1 MSANSDNPA
10 GTHDFVYPGLVED
23 REVAAVQKARADAK
37 EGNIS
42 NPTVRDILPAT
53 DLNAGDDTQWT
64 EDDNRW
70 LQTPTSDSV
79 DTEESGTYEIYQ
91 IDSDTGRADDR
102 TLAVYG
108 FEVVSGGEY
117 VDTIL
122 FRGSDGQVFERA
134 KVEGLDEAGDTMV
147 DRQKVLRSPI
157 GFGAQDNATIE
168 FEVSDY
174 DADGDAPIRIK
185 LLGVAAEKSG
195 RTLGDRL

>member
-23 REVAAVQKARADAK
+23 REVAAVQKARSDAR

-42 NPTVRDILPAT
+42 NPTVRDILPAE
-53 DLNAGDDTQWT
+53 DLNSGAESTWS
-64 EDDNRW
+64 EDENRW
-70 LQTPTSDSV
+70 VQAP
-79 DTEESGTYEIYQ
+79 DTADGATAESGTYEVYE

-108 FEVVSGGEY
+108 FEIIEGGQY

-134 KVEGLDEAGDTMV
+134 KVEGLDETGDTQV

-157 GFGAQDNATIE
+157 GFGAQDHATIE
-168 FEVSDY
+168 FEVNDY
-174 DADGDAPIRIK
+174 TANDDTIRVK

>member
-1 MSANSDNPA
+1 MSRENPA
-10 GTHDFVYPGLVED
+10 GTHDFVYPGLIED
-23 REVAAVQKARADAK
+23 TENAAVNKARSDAR

-42 NPTVRDILPAT
+42 NPIVRDILPDT
-53 DLNAGDDTQWT
+53 DLNAGAETTWE
-64 EDDNRW
+64 EDENRW
-70 LQTPTSDSV
+70 RQDP
-79 DTEESGTYEIYQ
+79 DTADGTAAESGTFEIYD
-91 IDSDTGRADDR
+91 INSDTGRAEDR

-108 FEVVSGGEY
+108 FEVIEGGEY

-134 KVEGLDEAGDTMV
+134 KVEGLDESGDTEV

-157 GFGAQDNATIE
+157 GFGEQDNATVE

-174 DADGDAPIRIK
+174 TADEDTIRVK
-185 LLGVAAEKSG
+185 LLGVAAEKRG

>member
-10 GTHDFVYPGLVED
+10 GTHDFVYAGLVED
-23 REVAAVQKARADAK
+23 REMAAVQKARSDAR

-42 NPTVRDILPAT
+42 NPAVRDILPDT
-53 DLNAGDDTQWT
+53 DLNAGADTQWS
-64 EDDNRW
+64 EDENRW
-70 LQTPTSDSV
+70 LQTPVSDST
-79 DTEESGTYEIYQ
+79 DTAESGTYEIYE

-108 FEVVSGGEY
+108 FEVISGGQY

-134 KVEGLDEAGDTMV
+134 KVEGLDESGDTMV

-174 DADGDAPIRIK
+174 DADADDPIRVK
-185 LLGVAAEKSG
+185 LLGVAAEKTG

>member
-23 REVAAVQKARADAK
+23 REVAAVQKARSDAR

-42 NPTVRDILPAT
+42 TPTVRDILPAE
-53 DLNAGDDTQWT
+53 DLNSGAESTWS
-64 EDDNRW
+64 EDENRW
-70 LQTPTSDSV
+70 VQAP
-79 DTEESGTYEIYQ
+79 DTADGATAESGTYEVYE

-108 FEVVSGGEY
+108 FEIIEGGQY

-134 KVEGLDEAGDTMV
+134 KVEGLDETGDTQV

-168 FEVSDY
+168 FEVNDY
-174 DADGDAPIRIK
+174 TANDDTIRVK

>member
-23 REVAAVQKARADAK
+23 REVAAVQKARSDAR

-42 NPTVRDILPAT
+42 SPTVRDILPAE
-53 DLNAGDDTQWT
+53 DLNSGAESTWS
-64 EDDNRW
+64 EDENRW
-70 LQTPTSDSV
+70 VQAP
-79 DTEESGTYEIYQ
+79 DTADGAAAESGTYEVYE

-108 FEVVSGGEY
+108 FEIIEGGQY

-134 KVEGLDEAGDTMV
+134 KVEGLDETGDTQV

-168 FEVSDY
+168 FEVNDY
-174 DADGDAPIRIK
+174 TANDDTIRVK

>member
-1 MSANSDNPA
+1 MSANSDNPP

-23 REVAAVQKARADAK
+23 REVAAVQKARSDAR

-42 NPTVRDILPAT
+42 NPTVRDILPAE
-53 DLNAGDDTQWT
+53 DLNSGADSTWS
-64 EDDNRW
+64 EDENRW
-70 LQTPTSDSV
+70 VQSP
-79 DTEESGTYEIYQ
+79 DTTDGATAESGTYEVYE

-108 FEVVSGGEY
+108 FEIITGGEY

-134 KVEGLDEAGDTMV
+134 KVEGLDETGDTMV

-157 GFGAQDNATIE
+157 GFGTQDNATIE
-168 FEVSDY
+168 FEVNDY
-174 DADGDAPIRIK
+174 TANDDTIRVK

>member
-23 REVAAVQKARADAK
+23 REVAAVQKVRSDAR

-42 NPTVRDILPAT
+42 NPTVRDILPDT
-53 DLNAGDDTQWT
+53 DLNAGT
-64 EDDNRW
+64 ETTWSEDENRW
-70 LQTPTSDSV
+70 TQPLDTSDPAAA
-79 DTEESGTYEIYQ
+79 ESGTFEVYE

-108 FEVVSGGEY
+108 FEIIEGGDY

-134 KVEGLDEAGDTMV
+134 KVEGLDETGDTQV

-168 FEVSDY
+168 FEVNGYTAND
-174 DADGDAPIRIK
+174 DTIRVK

>member
-23 REVAAVQKARADAK
+23 REVAAVQKARSDAR

-42 NPTVRDILPAT
+42 NPTVRDILPAE
-53 DLNAGDDTQWT
+53 DLNSGAESTWS
-64 EDDNRW
+64 EDENRW
-70 LQTPTSDSV
+70 VQAP
-79 DTEESGTYEIYQ
+79 DTADGATAESGTYEVYE

-108 FEVVSGGEY
+108 FEIIEGGQY

-134 KVEGLDEAGDTMV
+134 KVEGLDETGDTQV

-168 FEVSDY
+168 FEVNDY
-174 DADGDAPIRIK
+174 TANDDTIRVK
-185 LLGVAAEKSG
+185 LLGVTAEKSG

>member
-1 MSANSDNPA
+1 MSANNDNPA

-23 REVAAVQKARADAK
+23 REMAAVQKARQDARA
-37 EGNIS
+37 GNIS
-42 NPTVRDILPAT
+42 NPAVRDILPDT
-53 DLNAGDDTQWT
+53 DLNSGAESTWS
-64 EDDNRW
+64 EDENRW
-70 LQTPTSDSV
+70 LQAP
-79 DTEESGTYEIYQ
+79 DTADGTTAASGTFEVYE

-108 FEVVSGGEY
+108 FEIIEGGQY

-134 KVEGLDEAGDTMV
+134 KVEGLDETGDTQV

-168 FEVSDY
+168 FEVNGYTAND
-174 DADGDAPIRIK
+174 DTLRVK
-185 LLGVAAEKSG
+185 LLGVAAEKTG